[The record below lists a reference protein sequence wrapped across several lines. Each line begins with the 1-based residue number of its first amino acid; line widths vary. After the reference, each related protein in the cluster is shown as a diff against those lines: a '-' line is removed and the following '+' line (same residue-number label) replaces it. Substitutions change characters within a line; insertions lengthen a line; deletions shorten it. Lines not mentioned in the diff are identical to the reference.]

1 MRRLHPGLPSSFKFG
16 CVRVKL
22 FIAMIVNLICVAG
35 RSQTIHRSIQIPY
48 GVAGLY
54 SQNFPNVF
62 SFAANQASLAS
73 QKGFTAGLYGE
84 KRFLMDELQFCS
96 VAITA
101 PSFSG
106 QFGILVNYSGFSE
119 YSESKIGLAY
129 GKKLGEMVDI
139 GVQFDYNFFH
149 VSGYENFTA
158 ISSGLGILLHPA
170 EKINI
175 GIALC
180 NPFGGTLDKNSGE
193 KISSLFR
200 FGMGYDASEQVY
212 IQFELIKEE
221 SIPVYANAGLRYAF
235 ASQFFAGIGIQ
246 SSSDSPY
253 GYAGWR
259 WKNFRID
266 IEASYHSQLGFTPA
280 IIFIFYGERK

>member
-1 MRRLHPGLPSSFKFG
+1 
-16 CVRVKL
+16 
-22 FIAMIVNLICVAG
+22 MIVHFICVVG

-48 GVAGLY
+48 GGAGAY

-73 QKGFTAGLYGE
+73 QQGFAAGLYGE
-84 KRFLMDELQFCS
+84 KRFSLDELQFCS

-101 PSFSG
+101 PSLSG
-106 QFGILVNYSGFSE
+106 QFGILANYSGFSE

-129 GKKLGEMVDI
+129 GKRLGTMVDI

-175 GIALC
+175 GVALY
-180 NPFGGTLDKNSGE
+180 NPFGGTINKNSGE

-200 FGMGYDASEQVY
+200 FGMGYDASEQVC
-212 IQFELIKEE
+212 IHLELVKEE
-221 SIPVYANAGLRYAF
+221 NIPAYANAGLLYAF
-235 ASQFFAGIGIQ
+235 ATQFFAGIGTQ
-246 SSSDSPY
+246 SAPASPY

-259 WKNFRID
+259 WKNIRID